1 MKRLNEHLAKKDFD
15 LDILSK
21 KIKRKA
27 SSLDKQAKKLLK
39 YSKRLNSIDHKT

>member
-21 KIKRKA
+21 KIKQKA
-27 SSLDKQAKKLLK
+27 NILDKQAKKLLE
-39 YSKRLNSIDHKT
+39 YSKRLNSINHKT